1 MPFHIGE
8 KAPNL
13 SVFDWVQGKPTN
25 LDSEIGNVVLVKVFQ
40 VNCPGYFN
48 HEIPQVVETNSKY
61 YQRGLKVL
69 GIAPAIEK

>member
-1 MPFHIGE
+1 MPFHIGD
-8 KAPNL
+8 KAANL

-25 LDSEIGNVVLVKVFQ
+25 LDSEIGNVALVKVFQ
-40 VNCPGYFN
+40 VNCPDYFS

>member
-8 KAPNL
+8 RAPNL

-25 LDSEIGNVVLVKVFQ
+25 FDSEIGNVVLVKVFQ

-48 HEIPQVVETNSKY
+48 HENPQVVETNSKY

>member
-25 LDSEIGNVVLVKVFQ
+25 LDSKIGNVVLVKVFQ
-40 VNCPGYFN
+40 VNCPGYFS
-48 HEIPQVVETNSKY
+48 HEIPQVVQTNSKY